1 MDFRNNFLIL
11 VISKPGIMKILLAV
25 ALASAISFQL
35 LAQCNAFF
43 PLKEN
48 VRYEYEMFD
57 KKEKMTFKMSHTLK
71 NVSGS
76 ENNMNATLAQDIFD
90 PKKGDKLSTSE
101 LAWKCE
107 NGTLHFD
114 MKSMTM
120 MMDNG
125 QEMNMGDAGMSL
137 DVTGDEL
144 DLPTELS
151 VGQTMKDVSY
161 NIKMTMG
168 TLTLM
173 NRTYNIKDRKV
184 ESQESLTTPAGTFD
198 CYKITF
204 ITTGEK
210 GGATKSAMWYAKDAG
225 LIKTENYKEDGK
237 LINRQVL
244 VKLVK

>member
-1 MDFRNNFLIL
+1 
-11 VISKPGIMKILLAV
+11 MKIILSFTLTLL
-25 ALASAISFQL
+25 ISVEL
-35 LAQCNAFF
+35 VAQCNSFF

-57 KKEKMTFKMSHTLK
+57 KKEKMTVKISQTLK

-76 ENNMNATLAQDIFD
+76 EENMKATLTQDIYD
-90 PKKGDKLSTSE
+90 PKKDDKIASSDLNWT
-101 LAWKCE
+101 CE

-125 QEMNMGDAGMSL
+125 QEMNMGDAGMSV

-144 DLPTELS
+144 DLPTELT

-198 CYKITF
+198 CYKITYV
-204 ITTGEK
+204 TSTEK
-210 GGATKSAMWYAKDAG
+210 GGATKAAMWYAKDAG

-237 LINRQVL
+237 LINRQLL